1 MRSNRHLQLDLEA
14 LADRKQPTAL
24 LLTSRE
30 RDVTRLAV
38 KG

>member
-1 MRSNRHLQLDLEA
+1 MRSDRHLQLDLEA
-14 LADRKQPTAL
+14 LAHRKQSTAL

-30 RDVTRLAV
+30 RDVIRLAV